1 MSLKTFAQILIFV
14 LVKQTMNFL
23 SVHLELVTLML
34 DIQRGGEM
42 TSQTQ

>member
-1 MSLKTFAQILIFV
+1 MSSKTFGQILIFV

-23 SVHLELVTLML
+23 SVHLELVALML